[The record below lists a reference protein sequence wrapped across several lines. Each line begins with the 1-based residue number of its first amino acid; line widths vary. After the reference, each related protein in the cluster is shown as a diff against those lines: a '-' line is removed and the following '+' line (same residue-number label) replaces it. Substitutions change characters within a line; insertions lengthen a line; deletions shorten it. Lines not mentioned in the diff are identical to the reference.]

1 MPRTYI
7 EKGGS
12 LKVRGL
18 QPLRAQVPPIGV
30 SQQVR
35 WAAEVG
41 SEPSPFP
48 PWALSDKRLLLSHTC
63 LPRSCQVTGIRQDSS
78 PGGDCDGNT
87 MLSSNPTPP

>member
-48 PWALSDKRLLLSHTC
+48 PWKVSNSAQIELR
-63 LPRSCQVTGIRQDSS
+63 RSLFEESPLWKGI
-78 PGGDCDGNT
+78 
-87 MLSSNPTPP
+87 